1 MEVLSGKGNFKRR
14 NKIGYVGEEK
24 SGQRTA
30 CAKVLRWE
38 CVCHVLET
46 LRRPVRGQSRVRQ

>member
-1 MEVLSGKGNFKRR
+1 MEVLSGKGSFKRR
-14 NKIGYVGEEK
+14 NKIVGEEK

-46 LRRPVRGQSRVRQ
+46 LRRPVCGQSRVRQ

>member
-1 MEVLSGKGNFKRR
+1 MEVLSGKGSFKRR
-14 NKIGYVGEEK
+14 TKIVGEEK